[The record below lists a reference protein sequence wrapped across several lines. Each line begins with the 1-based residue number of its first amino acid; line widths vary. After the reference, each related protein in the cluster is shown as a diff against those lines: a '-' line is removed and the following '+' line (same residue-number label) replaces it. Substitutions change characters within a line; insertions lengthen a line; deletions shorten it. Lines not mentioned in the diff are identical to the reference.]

1 LRQRSCKIKWTFQQ
15 RKLENIKV
23 IKEELESEKKKVY
36 DLEETVK
43 CPVCLEVPRK
53 GPVFACPNGHL
64 VCQKCKR
71 ASCATCREVM
81 GDHKS
86 LLAVAVIEKILHE
99 CKFVECKQK
108 WPLDYIDEHEKLC
121 KHRVVA
127 CPDIDCVQRVPL
139 SKLLAHLE
147 TSLDCSYDRTPLDV
161 DGSTIAVHLNLQF
174 AMLEIPMIDWK
185 VRTFCFEGHFYS
197 LNVNKSGDTWQFVIV
212 MFESILVCSENHVE
226 IEVYE
231 KDSYPD
237 TRLSAKVRCNP
248 CSIDHTEAELEG
260 FGLIVHHKFMKMM
273 LKEDNF
279 FKFTVCLSFF

>member
-1 LRQRSCKIKWTFQQ
+1 
-15 RKLENIKV
+15 LENIKV

-86 LLAVAVIEKILHE
+86 LLAIAVIEKILHD
-99 CKFVECKQK
+99 CKFVGCEEKF
-108 WPLDYIDEHEKLC
+108 PLNNIEEHEKVC

-127 CPDIDCVQRVPL
+127 CPDLSCVQRMPL
-139 SKLLAHLE
+139 SKLLAHLG
-147 TSLDCSYDRTPLDV
+147 TSLDCSYDRTPLEV
-161 DGSTIAVHLNLQF
+161 DGSSIAVHLYLQRL
-174 AMLEIPMIDWK
+174 AKLEKPVINWK
-185 VRTFCFEGHFYS
+185 VHTFFFEGHFFS
-197 LNVNKSGDTWQFVIV
+197 LNVNKFGDNWQFVIV
-212 MFESILVCSENHVE
+212 MFESIQVCSEVHVE

-231 KDSYPD
+231 KHSGPD

-248 CSIDHTEAELEG
+248 CSIDHTEAELKG
-260 FGLIVHHKFMKMM
+260 FGLIVHHKFMKKMM
-273 LKEDNF
+273 LKEDR